1 VAKLQSLKVD
11 HPSRVKLATKAV
23 MLVQPLRQNLAA
35 TKGLQP
41 KAAAVAK
48 RSNNKQ
54 PSLNAGGHSSGFFCL
69 QQLD

>member
-1 VAKLQSLKVD
+1 
-11 HPSRVKLATKAV
+11 